1 LSTSE
6 ARGYRGAVVWAF
18 TTFQPE
24 APFDLV
30 GTDEIERS
38 YKTSREVAFAI
49 NKGELPDIPA
59 FPVDAK
65 IRPVVLLQDRPRGAL
80 PEYAALKL
88 ARFTKLSEQ
97 EQQAVRDG
105 ERPAL
110 FHLALNKSKYG
121 LAQENAIDMNSLVRL
136 HKSAIVTTKP
146 VGYLDE
152 NEVNVLGR
160 RLATFL
166 DIDLAPVIRA
176 GVEERFQALV
186 DAQQQ
191 AKPSS

>member
-1 LSTSE
+1 MSTSE

-30 GTDEIERS
+30 GTDEVERS

-49 NKGELPDIPA
+49 KKDELPDIPA

-121 LAQENAIDMNSLVRL
+121 LAQENAIDMNSLVRV

-152 NEVNVLGR
+152 NEINVLGR

-191 AKPSS
+191 AKRSS